1 MLLPFAKSTLPLLLA
16 GAAAASSLPQQVPLR
31 SPSESAAP
39 NNITVELFNNLEELS
54 RIADVAY
61 CVGEAG
67 LGIQKPFLCASRCQ
81 DFKHFELVKTWNTGP
96 LLADGCGY
104 IALSHS
110 PSAPRVIVAFRG
122 TYSIANAIIDL
133 STIPQDY
140 VPYSDEKVDQQNKDE
155 TNCHKCMV
163 HAGFMTSWRVI
174 RTQMLGTL
182 EHLIKQHPDYRL
194 ILVGHSLGGA
204 VAALA
209 SLEFH
214 AKGWGPQITTFGE
227 PRVGNQALAEYIDE
241 VFYDQTRGNASDSY
255 RRVTHVDDLVP
266 LLPLTQRLIRFLAKD
281 GRVYYGDAILTPGIT
296 NIAKATHARVI
307 RGDLFGKHDVTD
319 QIAEVRLLLAPLARE
334 DVKTIRCLGLN
345 YEQHAKESRMPLPK
359 YPVLFY
365 KPVTAL
371 TGPFDNI
378 PVAAPAQQVEGLD
391 YECELVA
398 IIGKEARDVPE
409 SKALEYVLGYAVGND
424 VSHREWQLKRGGG
437 QWALGK
443 GFDGWAPFGPGI
455 VSPILIKDPQR
466 LKIGTKLNGQT
477 VQDSSTRD
485 MIFGVAKTIAFLSQ
499 VTTLLPGDILFTGTP
514 QGVGS
519 GRSPPLWLN
528 NGDVVEVSLEG
539 IGTCTNKV
547 EYAQSMPKL

>member
-1 MLLPFAKSTLPLLLA
+1 MSTF
-16 GAAAASSLPQQVPLR
+16 S
-31 SPSESAAP
+31 
-39 NNITVELFNNLEELS
+39 
-54 RIADVAY
+54 
-61 CVGEAG
+61 
-67 LGIQKPFLCASRCQ
+67 
-81 DFKHFELVKTWNTGP
+81 
-96 LLADGCGY
+96 
-104 IALSHS
+104 
-110 PSAPRVIVAFRG
+110 
-122 TYSIANAIIDL
+122 
-133 STIPQDY
+133 
-140 VPYSDEKVDQQNKDE
+140 
-155 TNCHKCMV
+155 
-163 HAGFMTSWRVI
+163 
-174 RTQMLGTL
+174 
-182 EHLIKQHPDYRL
+182 
-194 ILVGHSLGGA
+194 
-204 VAALA
+204 
-209 SLEFH
+209 
-214 AKGWGPQITTFGE
+214 
-227 PRVGNQALAEYIDE
+227 
-241 VFYDQTRGNASDSY
+241 
-255 RRVTHVDDLVP
+255 
-266 LLPLTQRLIRFLAKD
+266 RLIRFLAKD
-281 GRVYYGDAILTPGIT
+281 GRVYYGDAILASGIT
-296 NIAKATHARVI
+296 NIAKASQARVI

-319 QIAEVRLLLAPLARE
+319 QIAEVLLLLAPLARE

-359 YPVLFY
+359 YPVLFH

-409 SKALEYVLGYAVGND
+409 SKALDYVLGYAVGND

-455 VSPILIKDPQR
+455 VSSTLIKDPQR

-499 VTTLLPGDILFTGTP
+499 GTTLLPGDILFTGTP
-514 QGVGS
+514 QGVGA

-547 EYAQSMPKL
+547 EYVQSMPKL